1 MANLSNMKLGTK
13 LIGGICILL
22 AVICG
27 GMAVL
32 SYRAASKSLQKAI
45 EEAMPAFA
53 TDGAKIVGARLAT
66 YRTGIEALADLQR
79 MKSMDW
85 KTQLPALESAVKKYG
100 YLPPV
105 KPAKPSKEAS
115 R

>member
-1 MANLSNMKLGTK
+1 MKNISNLKIGTK

-27 GMAVL
+27 GMAIL
-32 SYRAASKSLQKAI
+32 SYRAASKSLQKSI
-45 EEAMPAFA
+45 EEALPAFA
-53 TDGAKIVGARLAT
+53 VDGAKIVGARLDT

-85 KTQLPALESAVKKYG
+85 NTQLPAL
-100 YLPPV
+100 
-105 KPAKPSKEAS
+105 
-115 R
+115 